1 METIGAQLQN
11 SSRWS
16 SDANTCQRPSSDA
29 NLTLLSP
36 ASSNMG
42 TFRLL
47 VHAAYLVGRVLQLV
61 SDHKS
66 GDQLTGARRAQ
77 LYRTI
82 CALATLLEVELQT
95 SLVSVNVARSVIN
108 R

>member
-1 METIGAQLQN
+1 
-11 SSRWS
+11 
-16 SDANTCQRPSSDA
+16 
-29 NLTLLSP
+29 
-36 ASSNMG
+36 MG

-47 VHAAYLVGRVLQLV
+47 VHATYLVGRVLQLF

-66 GDQLTGARRAQ
+66 GDQSIRTRRIQ

-82 CALATLLEVELQT
+82 SALAIVLEVELQT
-95 SLVSVNVARSVIN
+95 SLVSVSVARSIIN

>member
-1 METIGAQLQN
+1 
-11 SSRWS
+11 
-16 SDANTCQRPSSDA
+16 
-29 NLTLLSP
+29 
-36 ASSNMG
+36 MG

-61 SDHKS
+61 SDHKF
-66 GDQLTGARRAQ
+66 GDQSIRGRRTQ

-82 CALATLLEVELQT
+82 SALATLLEVELQT
-95 SLVSVNVARSVIN
+95 SLVAVSVARSTIN